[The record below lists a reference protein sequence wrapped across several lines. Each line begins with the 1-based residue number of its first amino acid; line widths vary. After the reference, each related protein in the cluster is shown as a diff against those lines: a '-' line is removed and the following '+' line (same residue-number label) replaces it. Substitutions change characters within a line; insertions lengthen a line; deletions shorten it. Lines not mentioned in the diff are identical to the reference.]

1 MPSPV
6 NLCTLDDNF
15 NDEPY
20 KDDEDKEIDINNEEI
35 GDIEINPI
43 HLPTNRIC

>member
-15 NDEPY
+15 DDEPHEEEP
-20 KDDEDKEIDINNEEI
+20 DHEIDINVGEI
-35 GDIEINPI
+35 GNIDINPI
-43 HLPTNRIC
+43 HLPRNREC